1 MRRRGGQQRWCRSIF
16 FFFFLLMDITTGL
29 NTTEGQ
35 TSGDVGFSA
44 DSDSSVWSSVGYDS
58 ITLASMP
65 PQASSNLVYLLAMQ
79 NMYKVVLGW

>member
-1 MRRRGGQQRWCRSIF
+1 MVPQHF
-16 FFFFLLMDITTGL
+16 FSYFFLLMDITTGL

-44 DSDSSVWSSVGYDS
+44 DSDSSVWSSVECDS

-65 PQASSNLVYLLAMQ
+65 PHASSNRVYLLAMQ